1 MPGIVDKK
9 VVLIVGGAT
18 GIGRAAALAF
28 AREGASVVVADI
40 LDLQGEQVTGQIRG
54 SGGQALF
61 VHCDVTQPA
70 DVQTTVARTVEA
82 FGRLDCAFNN
92 AGFEGDFAP
101 TLECSEENFDR
112 SIAINLKGVWLCM
125 KAEMLQMLKQKT
137 GGAIVNTASV
147 AGVVAERGFP
157 AYAAA
162 KAGVIQLTRTA
173 AVEYAGTGI
182 RVNALCPGVINTP
195 MIERAL
201 AKINIQGMM
210 HGAPRIPLVNW
221 FSEQLLGT
229 APAKK
234 MILKM
239 MSPMGRPGL
248 PEEIAEAAVFLC
260 SDKAAYMT
268 GQTMIIDGGMTA
280 A

>member
-1 MPGIVDKK
+1 MPGIVDNK
-9 VVLIVGGAT
+9 VVIITGGAT
-18 GIGRAAALAF
+18 GIGRAAVLAF
-28 AREGASVVVADI
+28 AREGARIVVADI
-40 LDLQGEQVTGQIRG
+40 LDLQGEQLTGQVRG
-54 SGGQALF
+54 SGGEARF
-61 VHCDVTQPA
+61 IHCDVTQP
-70 DVQTTVARTVEA
+70 DEVQSLVVGTVAA

-125 KAEMLQMLKQKT
+125 KAEMLQMLEQKS

-173 AVEYAGTGI
+173 AVEYATSGI
-182 RVNALCPGVINTP
+182 RVNALCPGVISTP

-201 AKINIQGMM
+201 AKMNIQGMTP
-210 HGAPRIPLVNW
+210 GAPRIPLVSW

-234 MILKM
+234 MMLKM